1 MQIEQRLNNMDI
13 EKWLG
18 EYKNRFGEP
27 LPLMCFMGFS
37 NEELVQVIED
47 CLRRG
52 LDVEQVGYIEPDTLY

>member
-1 MQIEQRLNNMDI
+1 MDI
-13 EKWLG
+13 EKWLN

-37 NEELVQVIED
+37 NEELVQVIKD

-52 LDVEQVGYIEPDTLY
+52 LDVEQAGYIEPDALY